1 MWQVVRSL
9 VEYCYLGRIS
19 LQVRKKTQFEIEDW
33 NPQTALLDAFLKLGE
48 SLQLCELKANTG
60 PEADSEQQRQ
70 TNKIENRQKR
80 NSDTRFISD
89 QEKQIDVP
97 ANDDYRKQPNKV
109 DSEIGLVTGL
119 KQEASQFKKEN
130 QIASIRNNAN
140 AKASRYEKFGKNL
153 ESSMQ
158 ALFKCDQCESKFQ
171 RENLLEIHKSCRHGD
186 HPPSPPRKTR
196 KRRSDSRPFPTQW
209 STFWPAAFK

>member
-19 LQVRKKTQFEIEDW
+19 LQVGKKTQFEFEDW
-33 NPQTALLDAFLKLGE
+33 NPQTALLDSFLKLGE

-89 QEKQIDVP
+89 QEKQINVP
-97 ANDDYRKQPNKV
+97 ANDDYRKQPTNV
-109 DSEIGLVTGL
+109 DSETGLVTGL

-130 QIASIRNNAN
+130 QIPSIRNNAN

-158 ALFKCDQCESKFQ
+158 ALFKW
-171 RENLLEIHKSCRHGD
+171 I
-186 HPPSPPRKTR
+186 
-196 KRRSDSRPFPTQW
+196 
-209 STFWPAAFK
+209 